1 MEVKQD
7 HNSKLVITLNKPI
20 ILLGES
26 WHAPVLLEILILTH
40 STILGILDSQLHKD
54 ISING
59 IPVLGEDDKVLD
71 YKNKR
76 IFKND

>member
-1 MEVKQD
+1 LEVKQD

-40 STILGILDSQLHKD
+40 STILGILDPQLQKD

-59 IPVLGEDDKVLD
+59 IPVLGKDDKVLD

>member
-40 STILGILDSQLHKD
+40 STILGILDPQLQKD

-59 IPVLGEDDKVLD
+59 IPVLGKDDKVLD